1 MTRSG
6 SSGGSAV
13 SASRRSALASIHI
26 GVKAL
31 GLDDGDYRDLLERV
45 VGVRS
50 ASQCTDAQ
58 LGRIMDEFRRLGFAR
73 GGRAASRRA
82 THPVARKARALWI
95 SLYQLGAIEN
105 ASERALEAFA
115 KRQLGIDRLAWADQ
129 SHSDAL
135 IEALKAIGERHG
147 WRQAGVR
154 DDAAANQVKLKAALV
169 RAIAGKLAALGDA
182 GAVAEVAGCDAWSTA
197 DLQMAA
203 HELGRRLRAHPAR
216 HRSA

>member
-1 MTRSG
+1 MSPERR
-6 SSGGSAV
+6 
-13 SASRRSALASIHI
+13 ASLAGIHV
-26 GVKAL
+26 GAKAL
-31 GLDDGDYRDLLERV
+31 GLDDDDYRDLLERV

-58 LGRIMDEFRRLGFAR
+58 LGRIMDELRRLGFTR
-73 GGRAASRRA
+73 GDRPAARRA
-82 THPVARKARALWI
+82 THPIARKARALWI

-129 SHSDAL
+129 SRSNAL

-147 WRQAGVR
+147 WRQAGER
-154 DDAAANQVKLKAALV
+154 DDVAANQVKLKVALV
-169 RAIAGKLAALGDA
+169 RAIAAKLAALGDPDA
-182 GAVAEVAGCDAWSTA
+182 AAQVAGCDAWSVA

-203 HELGRRLRAHPAR
+203 HDLGRRLRAHPAR
-216 HRSA
+216 LRSA